1 LIFPFSYL
9 FSMGKKLKKSK
20 SSKKKS
26 KKEDEQSVKPTKS
39 IKKDKKKKKKKSKIL
54 EESTLVTPEKTKKE
68 LKAEAKALKKAKKEK
83 KKKKKKATP
92 PPAELNS
99 SDSDS
104 SDETEKQPEKT
115 KKELRAEA
123 KALKKAKKEKK
134 KQPEK
139 IEEVSDS
146 DSDSESDAPSK
157 EEPKKATKKT
167 ESSDEGSS
175 SDEEEPPAKV
185 EKVEPAAK
193 MEMDGEESSDDSSEE
208 ESAKSKKSM
217 AKVTDEDDSDE
228 SSSDDSSD
236 GAETEKL
243 LKAKAEESS
252 SSSESEKEEPAVEE
266 VNGNKRK
273 SNFGDGFGAK
283 KSRTS
288 GGQKTELKGTT
299 KKVFVGN
306 LSYDIDDEKIKEFFK
321 DIGELT
327 DIFWLTDRESGDFKG
342 CGFLTFESTEAADK
356 ACGEMNGKDLMGRGI
371 KIDWAEERGRGGGG
385 KKGGG
390 KTPPWVNNPL
400 SPRPDNC
407 YSVFCGNLDFN
418 ITEEDVRKHFKDCG
432 EVKSVRWMQK
442 EGEFKGAGF
451 VEFTTTEGVD
461 NAVKLC
467 GKEIIGRAARV
478 DYAKPRA
485 PRD

>member
-1 LIFPFSYL
+1 
-9 FSMGKKLKKSK
+9 
-20 SSKKKS
+20 
-26 KKEDEQSVKPTKS
+26 
-39 IKKDKKKKKKKSKIL
+39 
-54 EESTLVTPEKTKKE
+54 
-68 LKAEAKALKKAKKEK
+68 LKAEAKALKRAKKEK
-83 KKKKKKATP
+83 KNKRKVTP
-92 PPAELNS
+92 PPVESDS

-104 SDETEKQPEKT
+104 NETGTQEKE
-115 KKELRAEA
+115 
-123 KALKKAKKEKK
+123 
-134 KQPEK
+134 PEK
-139 IEEVSDS
+139 IEKSSDS
-146 DSDSESDAPSK
+146 GSDSESDASSK

-167 ESSDEGSS
+167 ESSDEESS

-193 MEMDGEESSDDSSEE
+193 METDGDESSDDSSEE
-208 ESAKSKKSM
+208 ESAKSKKSVPQ
-217 AKVTDEDDSDE
+217 ATGDDDSDE
-228 SSSDDSSD
+228 SSSDDGSD
-236 GAETEKL
+236 DAETEKL
-243 LKAKAEESS
+243 LKAKAEESDS

-266 VNGNKRK
+266 VNGTKRK
-273 SNFGDGFGAK
+273 NNFGDGFGAK
-283 KSRTS
+283 KSRS
-288 GGQKTELKGTT
+288 SGQKTDMKGTT
-299 KKVFVGN
+299 KRVFVGN

-321 DIGELT
+321 EIGELR